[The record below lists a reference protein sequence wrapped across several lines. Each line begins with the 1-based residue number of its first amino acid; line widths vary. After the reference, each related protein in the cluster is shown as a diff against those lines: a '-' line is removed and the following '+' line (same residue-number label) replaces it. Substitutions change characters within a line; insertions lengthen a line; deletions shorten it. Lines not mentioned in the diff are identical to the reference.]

1 MYACDRLA
9 THVFAFCIAHGLPTM
24 LPTFMANHGN
34 ITKITRKNKAGKPP
48 TVRYR
53 FRMGRDGKPIS
64 FKTRSEAVA
73 HQKNVAAAIK
83 SKGHDA
89 LDVLDKTTLSNVT
102 TALGVLRS
110 LGLDSGHLVQ
120 ACRSYT
126 AAMSDTALTVTI
138 SRAVEQVLASA
149 PYQRLKPTT
158 TRNYRY
164 RWQRLCDELGHDKL
178 LGAITVFEIEAFL
191 EKQEPK
197 SQIKYYAD
205 LRVLFGKYFV
215 KQLRHM
221 SSNLMDSVVP
231 PPKLQGERRVPYTY
245 GELTRLLECVEPFSE
260 LDVLMHLNF
269 FTGMR
274 TSECIDLTYDM
285 INMRRG
291 HIYLPYGYAK
301 TKHDRNIDIVPKLL
315 DYLEKWLATK
325 PSGGRLFSLCYRTLR
340 EQLHTACEVADV
352 PWKGFTGRI
361 TYISHAFEG
370 VFNKQLGLLQ
380 FQVGHSFDSKTTLNH
395 YVNAVDPREVK
406 PYFLLPLLRLDKS
419 TWDYIQPDYIDY

>member
-1 MYACDRLA
+1 MYTCGCLEI
-9 THVFAFCIAHGLPTM
+9 HVFAFCIAYKLPTV
-24 LPTFMANHGN
+24 LPTFMATHGN
-34 ITKITRKNKAGKPP
+34 ITKITRKNKVGKPP

-89 LDVLDKTTLSNVT
+89 LDVLDKTTLGNVT

-110 LGLDSGHLVQ
+110 LGLDSGHLIQ

-138 SRAVEQVLASA
+138 SRAVGQVFTSV
-149 PYQRLKPTT
+149 PYQRLKATT

-164 RWQRLCDELGHDKL
+164 RWHRLCEELGNDKL
-178 LGAITVFEIEAFL
+178 LGAITVFEIEDFL
-191 EKQEPK
+191 EKQEPR
-197 SQIKYYAD
+197 SQIKYFAD

-221 SSNLMDSVVP
+221 SANLMDSVVP

-245 GELTRLLECVEPFSE
+245 DELIRILECVEPFSE
-260 LDVLMHLNF
+260 LDVIMHLNF

-285 INMRRG
+285 IDIGRAK
-291 HIYLPYGYAK
+291 IYLPFGYAK
-301 TKHDRNIDIVPKLL
+301 NKFDRNIDIAPALES
-315 DYLEKWLATK
+315 YLEKWMIAK
-325 PSGGRLFSLCYRTLR
+325 PADGRLFSLCYRTIR
-340 EQLHTACEVADV
+340 EQLHRACEVADV

-370 VFNKQLGLLQ
+370 IFNKQLNELQ

-395 YVNAVDPREVK
+395 YVNAVNLEDVK
-406 PYFLLPLLRLDKS
+406 AYIHLPLKRVDAHA
-419 TWDYIQPDYIDY
+419 WGDIVAPN

>member
-1 MYACDRLA
+1 
-9 THVFAFCIAHGLPTM
+9 
-24 LPTFMANHGN
+24 MANHGN

-164 RWQRLCDELGHDKL
+164 RWLRLCEDLGHDKL
-178 LGAITVFEIEAFL
+178 LGAITVF
-191 EKQEPK
+191 
-197 SQIKYYAD
+197 
-205 LRVLFGKYFV
+205 
-215 KQLRHM
+215 
-221 SSNLMDSVVP
+221 
-231 PPKLQGERRVPYTY
+231 
-245 GELTRLLECVEPFSE
+245 
-260 LDVLMHLNF
+260 
-269 FTGMR
+269 
-274 TSECIDLTYDM
+274 
-285 INMRRG
+285 
-291 HIYLPYGYAK
+291 
-301 TKHDRNIDIVPKLL
+301 
-315 DYLEKWLATK
+315 
-325 PSGGRLFSLCYRTLR
+325 
-340 EQLHTACEVADV
+340 
-352 PWKGFTGRI
+352 
-361 TYISHAFEG
+361 
-370 VFNKQLGLLQ
+370 
-380 FQVGHSFDSKTTLNH
+380 
-395 YVNAVDPREVK
+395 
-406 PYFLLPLLRLDKS
+406 
-419 TWDYIQPDYIDY
+419 